1 MKRMTKPFAVLATLA
16 LSVTAFQGVV
26 AAEDTKPANP
36 PTAPATTEQTPV
48 DTKVEGKTSTTV
60 EDKKAEGKTDAKAED
75 KKATEGKTSTT
86 PAAEKDKVADKKKEV
101 KQVEISITET
111 ATILK
116 AELKGIKEAKGTWKL
131 FIGKKEVFSA
141 QGGSSVEF
149 NYSNQDFAKKI
160 LEAAAEP
167 GADYVLIQF
176 EGTSNGTPIKGLVRD
191 DLVKS
196 LATTV
201 AVKNGTLTVTGK
213 LNGAKK
219 AKGDWVAIVNT
230 NTEFFKNGEP
240 NKTIVDSQIIEN
252 GGLSSKF
259 TFKDLK
265 PGTYYVMLAFEGT
278 VDGKEESTF
287 DVMKV
292 VVKKAGSTGSDKDA
306 VEVTPVKK
314 PVTKEA
320 TKQETKK
327 AIEDA
332 KGGKLPKT
340 ATSYPIATV
349 AGAAVLMVGAGLF
362 FVARRRKQ
370 KQQ

>member
-1 MKRMTKPFAVLATLA
+1 MVRMTKPFAVLATLA

-26 AAEDTKPANP
+26 AAHDETKPTTNP
-36 PTAPATTEQTPV
+36 TATTEQKPADKKV
-48 DTKVEGKTSTTV
+48 EGNADTKVE
-60 EDKKAEGKTDAKAED
+60 DKKIESKIDAKVED
-75 KKATEGKTSTT
+75 KKATEGKTTT
-86 PAAEKDKVADKKKEV
+86 PAAEKGKVADKKEV
-101 KQVEISITET
+101 KKVEIGVTET
-111 ATILK
+111 GSVLK
-116 AELKGIKEAKGTWKL
+116 AELKGTKEAKGTWKF
-131 FIGKKEVFSA
+131 FIGNKEVFST
-141 QGGSSVEF
+141 QGGASFEF
-149 NYSNQDFAKKI
+149 DFSNPDLAKKFI
-160 LEAAAEP
+160 EASAEASA
-167 GADYVLIQF
+167 GYAVIQF
-176 EGTSNGTPIKGLVRD
+176 EGTSNGTPIKGQVRN
-191 DLVKS
+191 DLANE
-196 LATTV
+196 LTTTAT
-201 AVKNGTLTVTGK
+201 VKNSTLTVTGK

-219 AKGDWVAIVNT
+219 AKGTWVAIVNT
-230 NTEFFKNGEP
+230 NIQFFKNGEP
-240 NKTIVDSQIIEN
+240 NETIVDHEMIEN

-259 TFKDLK
+259 AFKDLK
-265 PGTYYVMLAFEGT
+265 PGTYFVLVAFEGT
-278 VDGKEESTF
+278 VDGKDTDTY

-292 VVKKAGSTGSDKDA
+292 VVKKAGKADSGKDS

-340 ATSYPIATV
+340 STSYPIATV